1 MSRLFAAHLLQ
12 TAASFSIPGHYDQEQ
27 ELWVG
32 DNLLQGMKYPTLTQ
46 PATGHWWHGPTYIW
60 NGCGYTVEEDSEWY
74 SDPDDHD
81 VGP

>member
-12 TAASFSIPGHYDQEQ
+12 PATSLSLPGHYDPEQ

-32 DNLLQGMKYPTLTQ
+32 DNQLQGYHPTTTY

-74 SDPDDHD
+74 SDPNDSDM
-81 VGP
+81 